1 MGKLTVMT
9 EMLITQGSSI
19 EEIKWKIGHME
30 TDLEQVECE
39 NYSLHSATIGESS
52 SSALMILIGLYW
64 WCSLYENYFFFCIF
78 FLLVSD
84 DLAALCYFLFGLTL
98 FT

>member
-1 MGKLTVMT
+1 MT

-19 EEIKWKIGHME
+19 EEIKRKIEHME

-39 NYSLHSATIGESS
+39 NYSLHSATRGESS

-64 WCSLYENYFFFCIF
+64 WCSLYENIFFFWFLMTMLHYDIF
-78 FLLVSD
+78 CLV
-84 DLAALCYFLFGLTL
+84 
-98 FT
+98 